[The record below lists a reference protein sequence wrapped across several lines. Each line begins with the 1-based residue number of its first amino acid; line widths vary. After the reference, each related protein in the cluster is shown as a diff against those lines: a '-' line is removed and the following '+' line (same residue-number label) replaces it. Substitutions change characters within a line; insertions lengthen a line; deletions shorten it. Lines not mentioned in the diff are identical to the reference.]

1 MLYIKNIKMFGKK
14 CSNCDKKIEKD
25 FIYCPYCAFPV
36 KQQKEK
42 DDFGLLG
49 KDDKIGNAPIIGAG
63 SQGLPPGMNL
73 PLDKILGSLMN
84 QLGKELG
91 NMRAINPGGN
101 FKIQISTGFPGDPN
115 MMRRPQKKQSRKAS
129 EINKIQISAE
139 EAERRKNLPR
149 QEAESNVRRLSD
161 RVIYEIKIPG
171 VDKKDQVAIAKLD
184 NSLEI
189 KAYSDKFCFTKCIPV
204 DADLIQS
211 YLKDG
216 TLVLELKE

>member
-1 MLYIKNIKMFGKK
+1 MFGKK

-25 FIYCPYCAFPV
+25 FVYCPYCAFPV
-36 KQQKEK
+36 KQQKDK

-49 KDDKIGNAPIIGAG
+49 KDDKIGNVPIVGAG
-63 SQGLPPGMNL
+63 SQGMPPGML

-115 MMRRPQKKQSRKAS
+115 MIKKQPKKVKRTQNLQK
-129 EINKIQISAE
+129 INIPAE
-139 EAERRKNLPR
+139 EVERRKSLPR

-171 VDKKDQVAIAKLD
+171 INKKEQIAIAKLD

-189 KAYSDKFCFTKCIPV
+189 KAYADKICYTKSIPI

-211 YLKDG
+211 YLKDD
-216 TLVLELKE
+216 TLFLELRE